1 MLLLTS
7 KSVTLQQKATNE
19 SSGLKSL
26 SRYCKTKNFNGYIT
40 VHTSDVMGAGTI
52 IIAGALFSIAL

>member
-19 SSGLKSL
+19 SSGFKFLQYIDKLSVLIYQLPYIQMSWKL
-26 SRYCKTKNFNGYIT
+26 SRHNNNSGY
-40 VHTSDVMGAGTI
+40 H
-52 IIAGALFSIAL
+52 